1 MQDRDFMLNKQVN
14 EKMKINNQKFD
25 HYQLITEKYQ
35 KYEPMN
41 EQSKTKEELSYEIN
55 TLRRENQSLIA
66 ELAFHKKIFRE
77 VHQVL
82 EVANDLDEAKEENP
96 AVEQLLHEN
105 VQLRN
110 QLKILR
116 LSNREKEIMQ
126 LIVKGFTSKE
136 IANML
141 KISKLTVDT
150 HRKHIQQ
157 KLQVN
162 NGMELIKLAMSS
174 GLA

>member
-1 MQDRDFMLNKQVN
+1 MKNGMQNFNDYKSDAVFQ
-14 EKMKINNQKFD
+14 
-25 HYQLITEKYQ
+25 Q

-41 EQSKTKEELSYEIN
+41 EHNKTKEELSVEIN
-55 TLRRENQSLIA
+55 ALRRENQSLSA

-82 EVANDLDEAKEENP
+82 EVANDLEEAKEENR
-96 AVEQLLHEN
+96 AVEQLLTEN

-110 QLKILR
+110 QLKVLR

-136 IANML
+136 IANLL

-162 NGMELIKLAMSS
+162 NGMELVKLALSS
-174 GLA
+174 GMA

>member
-1 MQDRDFMLNKQVN
+1 
-14 EKMKINNQKFD
+14 
-25 HYQLITEKYQ
+25 
-35 KYEPMN
+35 MN
-41 EQSKTKEELSYEIN
+41 EHNMTKEQLSFELT
-55 TLRRENQSLIA
+55 TLRRENQALLA
-66 ELAFHKKIFRE
+66 ELAFHKKIFKE
-77 VHQVL
+77 VHQRL
-82 EVANDLDEAKEENP
+82 EIATDLEEAKEENG
-96 AVEQLLHEN
+96 AVTELLNEN

-126 LIVKGFTSKE
+126 LIVKGYTSKK
-136 IANML
+136 IATL
-141 KISKLTVDT
+141 LSISKLTVDT

-162 NGMELIKLAMSS
+162 SGMELIKLAMSS

>member
-1 MQDRDFMLNKQVN
+1 MKNDNQSFDDYKPNQV
-14 EKMKINNQKFD
+14 I
-25 HYQLITEKYQ
+25 HQ
-35 KYEPMN
+35 KYNPMN
-41 EQSKTKEELSYEIN
+41 EHHKSREELNYEIN
-55 TLRRENQSLIA
+55 TLRQENQSLIA
-66 ELAFHKKIFRE
+66 ELAFHKKIFRD

-82 EVANDLDEAKEENP
+82 EVANDLEEAKEENS
-96 AVEQLLHEN
+96 AVEQLLTEN

-110 QLKILR
+110 KLKVLR

-162 NGMELIKLAMSS
+162 SGMELIKLAMSS

>member
-1 MQDRDFMLNKQVN
+1 
-14 EKMKINNQKFD
+14 MKDDNRNMDYYKPNPVTFQS
-25 HYQLITEKYQ
+25 
-35 KYEPMN
+35 YEPMN
-41 EQSKTKEELSYEIN
+41 GHSKTKEELHYEIN

-82 EVANDLDEAKEENP
+82 EVANDLEEAKEENP
-96 AVEQLLHEN
+96 AVEQLLTEN

-110 QLKILR
+110 QLKVLR

-136 IANML
+136 IASML

-157 KLQVN
+157 KLQVS

>member
-1 MQDRDFMLNKQVN
+1 
-14 EKMKINNQKFD
+14 MKDDSQNMDYYKPNS
-25 HYQLITEKYQ
+25 ITFQ
-35 KYEPMN
+35 TYESMN
-41 EQSKTKEELSYEIN
+41 GQSKTKEELHYEIN

-66 ELAFHKKIFRE
+66 ELAFHKKIFRD

-82 EVANDLDEAKEENP
+82 EVANDLDEAKEENR
-96 AVEQLLHEN
+96 AVEQLLTEN

-110 QLKILR
+110 QLKVLR

>member
-1 MQDRDFMLNKQVN
+1 
-14 EKMKINNQKFD
+14 
-25 HYQLITEKYQ
+25 
-35 KYEPMN
+35 MN
-41 EQSKTKEELSYEIN
+41 GQNMTREQMNVEISM
-55 TLRRENQSLIA
+55 LRRENQSLLA
-66 ELAFHKKIFRE
+66 ELTFHKKIVRE
-77 VHQVL
+77 VYQRL
-82 EVANDLDEAKEENP
+82 EIASDLDEAKEENK
-96 AVEQLLHEN
+96 AVEELLNEN

-110 QLKILR
+110 QLKVLR
-116 LSNREKEIMQ
+116 LSNREKEILQ

>member
-1 MQDRDFMLNKQVN
+1 MKGNNRNFDYYKQNPVTFQQQN
-14 EKMKINNQKFD
+14 
-25 HYQLITEKYQ
+25 
-35 KYEPMN
+35 PMN
-41 EQSKTKEELSYEIN
+41 GQSKTKEELHGEIN
-55 TLRRENQSLIA
+55 TLRHENQSLIA
-66 ELAFHKKIFRE
+66 ELDFHKKIFRD

-82 EVANDLDEAKEENP
+82 EVANDLEEAKEENS
-96 AVEQLLHEN
+96 AVGQLLTEN
-105 VQLRN
+105 M
-110 QLKILR
+110 QLKSQLKMLR

-136 IANML
+136 IASML

>member
-1 MQDRDFMLNKQVN
+1 
-14 EKMKINNQKFD
+14 
-25 HYQLITEKYQ
+25 
-35 KYEPMN
+35 MN
-41 EQSKTKEELSYEIN
+41 EHNMNIEQLNYEIN
-55 TLRRENQSLIA
+55 HLRKENMALTA
-66 ELAFHKKIFRE
+66 ELAFHKKIFQE
-77 VHQVL
+77 VQQRLGLANGL
-82 EVANDLDEAKEENP
+82 EEEKEENP
-96 AVEQLLHEN
+96 AISELLNEN

-116 LSNREKEIMQ
+116 LSNREKEILQ

-136 IANML
+136 IANLL

-162 NGMELIKLAMSS
+162 SGMELIKLAMSS

>member
-1 MQDRDFMLNKQVN
+1 MKNDNYQFDYFKQNPV
-14 EKMKINNQKFD
+14 IHQK
-25 HYQLITEKYQ
+25 H
-35 KYEPMN
+35 EPMQ
-41 EQSKTKEELSYEIN
+41 EHHKTREELNYEIN
-55 TLRRENQSLIA
+55 ILRRENQSLIA
-66 ELAFHKKIFRE
+66 ELAFHKKIFRD

-82 EVANDLDEAKEENP
+82 EVANDLEEAKEENR
-96 AVEQLLHEN
+96 AVEQLLTEN

-110 QLKILR
+110 QLKVLR

-136 IANML
+136 IASVL

-162 NGMELIKLAMSS
+162 SGMELIKLAMSS